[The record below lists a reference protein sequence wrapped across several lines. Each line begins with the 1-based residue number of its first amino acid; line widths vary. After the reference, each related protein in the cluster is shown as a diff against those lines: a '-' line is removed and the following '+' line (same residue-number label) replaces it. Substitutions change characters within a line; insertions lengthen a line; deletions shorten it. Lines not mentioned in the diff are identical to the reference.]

1 MSKYQQSDLKPK
13 HNAVLPN
20 KTTAAGGL
28 SNSIVISETMN
39 MVKSYRGGSQMTKQ
53 ESNRVRETTSEKLC
67 HLFDRLKCGEKFVLS
82 GKHEL
87 YDLIS

>member
-1 MSKYQQSDLKPK
+1 MPCDHSNYLLVYEQIS
-13 HNAVLPN
+13 AVRSET
-20 KTTAAGGL
+20 KAGL

-53 ESNRVRETTSEKLC
+53 DSNRVREITSEKLC

-87 YDLIS
+87 YELIS